1 MLIRSR
7 VPLRISFGGGGTDVS
22 PYCERHG
29 GVVMNATIDRYATVS
44 LSPLV
49 DKTIE
54 IESIDYDAALKY
66 DVDRFW
72 LTTDIST

>member
-22 PYCERHG
+22 PYCEEYG

-44 LSPLV
+44 LFPFS

-54 IESIDYDAALKY
+54 IESIDYDAARNTMWINSLAY
-66 DVDRFW
+66 DGHLD
-72 LTTDIST
+72 